1 LSASSFASGRPAKAL
16 AQSLQDQISELERD
30 NERLRQTAPSD
41 SGIVA
46 LSEPAGAVQIDPSGN
61 IQGLPSIDRADQ
73 QAALAAVTTGGL
85 NTLADLAGLRGKP
98 GQLMGDPRARYG
110 LLAPLATIVAEQQPD
125 FKWRPVEHAA
135 SYVVSI
141 YTQDGSV
148 AARSESLSA
157 TQWRPP
163 ANLQRGR
170 IYTWQVRA
178 VVDSSEVV
186 LPPPAE
192 PDAKFK
198 ILAAS
203 KVSELDR
210 AKQQYSGSHLM
221 LGVVYSRLGL
231 LDDAERHFQALVS
244 ANPKS
249 ELARKLLQTVK
260 SLRPKQ

>member
-1 LSASSFASGRPAKAL
+1 
-16 AQSLQDQISELERD
+16 
-30 NERLRQTAPSD
+30 
-41 SGIVA
+41 
-46 LSEPAGAVQIDPSGN
+46 
-61 IQGLPSIDRADQ
+61 
-73 QAALAAVTTGGL
+73 
-85 NTLADLAGLRGKP
+85 
-98 GQLMGDPRARYG
+98 
-110 LLAPLATIVAEQQPD
+110 
-125 FKWRPVEHAA
+125 
-135 SYVVSI
+135 
-141 YTQDGSV
+141 
-148 AARSESLSA
+148 
-157 TQWRPP
+157 
-163 ANLQRGR
+163 
-170 IYTWQVRA
+170 
-178 VVDSSEVV
+178 VDSSEVV